1 MHIVTGYTG
10 ENHITSAD
18 DASLHRAI
26 FGEGDYVLDTG
37 SKFKAT
43 IIDNNTIR
51 IDDGDL
57 LIQGHLARIN
67 PGDYEEVTIDN
78 GTPGSERYDLIV
90 AKYLKDNVTG
100 IESVTIEVIKG
111 TAGATP
117 TEPDITQDDLKNGG
131 LERDFVLYRVLVD
144 GATLDSVSTQYI
156 TVSAL
161 RTFDGGIVNEAG
173 SGTNRIL
180 SNSGHNEINTFGGD
194 NTIRSSS
201 GDNVITTFGGHNSI
215 SSTNGNN
222 EIFAGGDNTIQS
234 VSGKVYILTGSQTI
248 TFPDD
253 FASGTWTPTL
263 ISTSGNLNQPVS
275 SAEGRWVKTGS
286 VITLQINIII
296 GSGTIHAGNIAIV
309 NATAPADISPP
320 SNVNTPVL
328 VGRLMTNSNALGS
341 NSLKLPLHIGMMS
354 NRTMFLYKPT
364 GHLQGSDLAAGNM
377 ITITGSYSI

>member
-67 PGDYEEVTIDN
+67 PGEYEEVTIDN
-78 GTPGSERYDLIV
+78 GTPDSERYDLIV

-144 GATLDSVSTQYI
+144 GATLDSVSTQYG
-156 TVSAL
+156 TVSAVRAL
-161 RTFDGGIVNEAG
+161 DGGIANNAG
-173 SGTNRIL
+173 SGDNLIL
-180 SNSGHNEINTFGGD
+180 SNSG
-194 NTIRSSS
+194 
-201 GDNVITTFGGHNSI
+201 DNVISTLDGHNIISTLDGHNSI
-215 SSTNGNN
+215 TSNNGHNA
-222 EIFAGGDNTIQS
+222 IFAGGNNTIQS
-234 VSGKVYILTGSQTI
+234 VSGKNYIKTGSQTI

-328 VGRLMTNSNALGS
+328 VGRLMTNSNALGA
-341 NSLKLPLHIGMMS
+341 NSFKLPLHIGMMS

>member
-1 MHIVTGYTG
+1 MHIITGYTG

-78 GTPGSERYDLIV
+78 GTPGSKRYDLIV

-117 TEPDITQDDLKNGG
+117 TEPDITQDNLKNGG

-161 RTFDGGIVNEAG
+161 RTLDGGIVNEAG
-173 SGTNRIL
+173 SGNNFIL
-180 SNSGHNEINTFGGD
+180 
-194 NTIRSSS
+194 SSS
-201 GDNVITTFGGHNSI
+201 GTT
-215 SSTNGNN
+215 
-222 EIFAGGDNTIQS
+222 
-234 VSGKVYILTGSQTI
+234 L
-248 TFPDD
+248 
-253 FASGTWTPTL
+253 
-263 ISTSGNLNQPVS
+263 
-275 SAEGRWVKTGS
+275 
-286 VITLQINIII
+286 
-296 GSGTIHAGNIAIV
+296 
-309 NATAPADISPP
+309 
-320 SNVNTPVL
+320 
-328 VGRLMTNSNALGS
+328 
-341 NSLKLPLHIGMMS
+341 
-354 NRTMFLYKPT
+354 
-364 GHLQGSDLAAGNM
+364 
-377 ITITGSYSI
+377 

>member
-37 SKFKAT
+37 SKFNAT

-100 IESVTIEVIKG
+100 IESVTLEVIKG
-111 TAGATP
+111 TAGAFP

-144 GATLDSVSTQYI
+144 GATLDSVSTQYE

-161 RTFDGGIVNEAG
+161 RTLDGGIANDAG
-173 SGTNRIL
+173 SGTNLIT
-180 SNSGHNEINTFGGD
+180 SNSGHNVISTLDGNNFINT
-194 NTIRSSS
+194 N
-201 GDNVITTFGGHNSI
+201 
-215 SSTNGNN
+215 NGK
-222 EIFAGGDNTIQS
+222 T
-234 VSGKVYILTGSQTI
+234 YIKTGSQTI

-253 FASGTWTPTL
+253 FASGAWTTVLTDFNGNPQPTT
-263 ISTSGNLNQPVS
+263 STSAQWQKTGNAVTIQIEVTCGSVATGNLLLTGMPPEIRPS
-275 SAEGRWVKTGS
+275 SARYISGMLGLSAGDPNKMLIGGGVGTG
-286 VITLQINIII
+286 
-296 GSGTIHAGNIAIV
+296 GTIFLQKDGGGYLNG
-309 NATAPADISPP
+309 ADIASGDRIIL
-320 SNVNTPVL
+320 S
-328 VGRLMTNSNALGS
+328 
-341 NSLKLPLHIGMMS
+341 
-354 NRTMFLYKPT
+354 
-364 GHLQGSDLAAGNM
+364 
-377 ITITGSYSI
+377 GSYIL

>member
-67 PGDYEEVTIDN
+67 PGEYEEVTIDN
-78 GTPGSERYDLIV
+78 GTPGSKRYDLIV
-90 AKYLKDNVTG
+90 AKYIKDNVTG

-111 TAGATP
+111 TAGETP
-117 TEPDITQDDLKNGG
+117 TEPDITQDDLKTGG
-131 LERDFVLYRVLVD
+131 LERDFVLYRVLID
-144 GATLDSVSTQYI
+144 GTTIDSVSTQYE

-173 SGTNRIL
+173 SG
-180 SNSGHNEINTFGGD
+180 SNFITSSSGHNFIGTLDGSNFIHSNNGYNEIVAGED
-194 NTIRSSS
+194 NLIRS
-201 GDNVITTFGGHNSI
+201 I
-215 SSTNGNN
+215 
-222 EIFAGGDNTIQS
+222 
-234 VSGKVYILTGSQTI
+234 SGKNYIKTGSQTI

-253 FASGTWTPTL
+253 FASGTWTPVLTDFNGNPQPTTY
-263 ISTSGNLNQPVS
+263 TSAQWQKTGNAVTIQIEVTCGSGVAGNLLLTGMPPEIRPS
-275 SAEGRWVKTGS
+275 SSRYISGMLGPGAGS
-286 VITLQINIII
+286 PNKMLIGGGFGTAGIIFLQKN
-296 GSGTIHAGNIAIV
+296 GGGYLNG
-309 NATAPADISPP
+309 ADIAS
-320 SNVNTPVL
+320 
-328 VGRLMTNSNALGS
+328 G
-341 NSLKLPLHIGMMS
+341 
-354 NRTMFLYKPT
+354 
-364 GHLQGSDLAAGNM
+364 DL
-377 ITITGSYSI
+377 IILSGSYIL

>member
-67 PGDYEEVTIDN
+67 PGEYEEVTIDN
-78 GTPGSERYDLIV
+78 GTPDSMRYDLIV

-111 TAGATP
+111 TAGTFP
-117 TEPDITQDDLKNGG
+117 TEPDITQDNLKNGG

-144 GATLDSVSTQYI
+144 GATLDSVEKRYK
-156 TVSAL
+156 TVSAV
-161 RTFDGGIVNEAG
+161 RAEDGGIRINAG
-173 SGTNRIL
+173 SGINAISSDSGSNLIDTYYGNNLIFTNRG
-180 SNSGHNEINTFGGD
+180 S
-194 NTIRSSS
+194 
-201 GDNVITTFGGHNSI
+201 
-215 SSTNGNN
+215 
-222 EIFAGGDNTIQS
+222 NTIQS
-234 VSGKVYILTGSQTI
+234 VSGKIYIKTGSQTI

-275 SAEGRWVKTGS
+275 SAEGRWFKTGS

-320 SNVNTPVL
+320 SSVNAPVL
-328 VGRLMTNSNALGS
+328 VGRLMTNSNALGA

>member
-1 MHIVTGYTG
+1 MHIITGYTG

-78 GTPGSERYDLIV
+78 GTPGLKRYDLIV

-144 GATLDSVSTQYI
+144 GATLDSVSTQYG

-161 RTFDGGIVNEAG
+161 RTLDGGIANEAG
-173 SGTNRIL
+173 SGTNYIFSSSGDNIIGTL
-180 SNSGHNEINTFGGD
+180 DGHNSIASTNGYNEILAGGD
-194 NTIRSSS
+194 NTIRS
-201 GDNVITTFGGHNSI
+201 
-215 SSTNGNN
+215 
-222 EIFAGGDNTIQS
+222 
-234 VSGKVYILTGSQTI
+234 VSGKTYIKTGSQTI

-253 FASGTWTPTL
+253 FASGTWTPVLTDFNGNPQPTT
-263 ISTSGNLNQPVS
+263 STSAQWQKTGNVVTIQIEVTCGSGVTGNLRLTGMPPEIRPS
-275 SAEGRWVKTGS
+275 LARYISGMLALSAGA
-286 VITLQINIII
+286 QI
-296 GSGTIHAGNIAIV
+296 
-309 NATAPADISPP
+309 
-320 SNVNTPVL
+320 
-328 VGRLMTNSNALGS
+328 
-341 NSLKLPLHIGMMS
+341 KC
-354 NRTMFLYKPT
+354 
-364 GHLQGSDLAAGNM
+364 
-377 ITITGSYSI
+377 